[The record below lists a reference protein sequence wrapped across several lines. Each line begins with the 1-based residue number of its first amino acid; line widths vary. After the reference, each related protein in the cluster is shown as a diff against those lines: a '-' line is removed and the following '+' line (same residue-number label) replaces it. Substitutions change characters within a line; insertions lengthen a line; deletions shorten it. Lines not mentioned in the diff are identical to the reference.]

1 MRLSIM
7 NTAIQRVERKVREE
21 RGGEEIGLTDLPE
34 EYLRFEFPQDW
45 KYLRELKERKFL
57 TQYRIL

>member
-1 MRLSIM
+1 M

-45 KYLRELKERKFL
+45 KYLRELER
-57 TQYRIL
+57 RNIWSILA